1 MSNRS
6 RSLRRNLLFKIL
18 AFSLPILLIGQAVA
32 LRKARKSLLVTARQ
46 NLTSSA
52 IRKAEELDTGIDSIE
67 ANMDLLEQ
75 TVAFQSG
82 DVGKIKQTLYRFSQ
96 DTPYEITCVEMQAP
110 RADAA
115 IVNTCD
121 RPIIPDVKRV
131 PWLQNGSVDNSDFF
145 VYPPGLRAPVASSNA
160 DRALIK
166 FVVASPLYGP
176 DGKLRYTLAM
186 EVCILQLQDTNDQ
199 SLVGETV
206 VIDSNDIIVTH
217 PDPSQVGKNIAE
229 IGDARKLASTIGS
242 VRAGKSDFVHLFE
255 FLPDNDGEWLAG
267 YSGFTVPV
275 SPKQSNVWTVLTVT
289 PIDRALSSLGHI
301 RTVLAVLTIGLLLA
315 NTVLALYVARSF
327 SLPIE
332 RLIRYTQ
339 EIDDL
344 SHVRKAPR
352 GSRIWELNYLGTVIE
367 RMLRRLEENSAEIHR
382 AWQDARTANQ
392 LKNEFLA
399 NTSHELRTPLNGII
413 GSIRVI
419 QDDLCDSREEELEFL
434 QQADK
439 AAMHLLSVI
448 EDILNIAKIEA
459 GKLDVN
465 MVPVD
470 LREVLKDVLDM
481 QVLQFQQKGLTL
493 TWPDLPEPIVIS
505 VDLSRFRQVLLNVLS
520 NAMKFTDEGVVAIS
534 VATGEGKKYASSA
547 DEAMPSGLENL
558 LMPSGPWVKITIKDS
573 GIGID
578 PENLSKL
585 FKPFVMVDGT
595 HTRPYE
601 GTGLGL
607 AISQNFMRLMGG
619 DITLS
624 SEGAGQGSVVTMV
637 VPRMVAESSPKK
649 MPHSAVR
656 HVAATHGNG
665 VAMTGVVMTGAAI
678 NGVATNGVATN
689 GAVTNGAAISGMAGN
704 GVMAAADVA
713 HGRGQHSLNAEANGL
728 DVSSA
733 GKSGAETAS
742 AEMSGIETSGI
753 ETSGAEKNGSKI
765 STLKY

>member
-1 MSNRS
+1 MANRP

-32 LRKARKSLLVTARQ
+32 LRKARRSLLVTARQ

-75 TVAFQSG
+75 TAAFQSG
-82 DVGKIKQTLYRFSQ
+82 DVNRIEQTLYRFSE
-96 DTPYEITCVEMQAP
+96 DTPYTISCVELKEPQGE
-110 RADAA
+110 DAL
-115 IVNTCD
+115 VNTCD
-121 RPIIPDVKRV
+121 RAIIPDAKQV
-131 PWLQNGSVDNSDFF
+131 PWLQTGSVDKSDFF
-145 VYPPGLRAPVASSNA
+145 VYPPGPRAPVSSPDQ

-166 FVVASPLYGP
+166 FVVASPLYGT
-176 DGKLRYTLAM
+176 DGRLRYTLAM
-186 EVCILQLQDTNDQ
+186 EVCILQLQDTDAQ

-206 VIDSNDIIVTH
+206 VIDSNNTIVTH
-217 PDPSQVGKNIAE
+217 PDPNQVGKNVSELA
-229 IGDARKLASTIGS
+229 DARKLTSAIGN
-242 VRAGKSDFVHLFE
+242 VRAGNSYFVHLFQFMPE
-255 FLPDNDGEWLAG
+255 DGNRDTREEWLAG

-275 SPKQSNVWTVLTVT
+275 SPKQSNVWTVLTAT
-289 PIDRALSSLGHI
+289 PIDRALSSLGQI
-301 RTVLAVLTIGLLLA
+301 RTVLILLTAGLLLA

-339 EIDDL
+339 DVDDL
-344 SHVRKAPR
+344 SHVRKAPH

-419 QDDLCDSREEELEFL
+419 RDDLCDSREEELEFL

-459 GKLDVN
+459 GTLDINV
-465 MVPVD
+465 VPVD

-481 QVLQFQQKGLTL
+481 QALQFQQKGLKL
-493 TWPDLPEPIVIS
+493 VWPDISEAIVVPI
-505 VDLSRFRQVLLNVLS
+505 DLSRFRQVLLNVLS
-520 NAMKFTDEGVVAIS
+520 NALKFTDEGTVEVS
-534 VATGEGKKYASSA
+534 VTTGEGKKSVSEASKKAASS
-547 DEAMPSGLENL
+547 SLEGL
-558 LMPSGPWVKITIKDS
+558 LMPSGPWVQITVKDS
-573 GIGID
+573 GIGIE
-578 PENLSKL
+578 PQHLHKL
-585 FKPFVMVDGT
+585 FKPFVMVDGS

-619 DITLS
+619 DITLR
-624 SEGAGQGSVVTMV
+624 SEGTHQGSEVTIV
-637 VPRMVAESSPKK
+637 VPRIVSEQLPRAASSGYG
-649 MPHSAVR
+649 R
-656 HVAATHGNG
+656 ERTLETHGAG
-665 VAMTGVVMTGAAI
+665 I
-678 NGVATNGVATN
+678 NGVEIN
-689 GAVTNGAAISGMAGN
+689 GA
-704 GVMAAADVA
+704 
-713 HGRGQHSLNAEANGL
+713 GRRFVPSVQATDE
-728 DVSSA
+728 SA
-733 GKSGAETAS
+733 SELEKSA
-742 AEMSGIETSGI
+742 
-753 ETSGAEKNGSKI
+753 
-765 STLKY
+765 L